1 MSKDKRNEVCEVMP
15 YKKKHHFGTL
25 LAGVGIGVGLGL
37 LFAPQSG
44 EKTRKDLKKKMDELI
59 TYLKGI
65 DYNEV
70 KDNLIEKVE
79 NLKKELEDL
88 DKEKVLEIAKTKAE
102 EIKKG
107 AEELYQAAVKQG
119 KPVVEKAAK
128 EIKAKTVIVL
138 KGIIEKLEE
147 DDKSSKKE
155 LPKAVK
161 KPKKSE

>member
-1 MSKDKRNEVCEVMP
+1 MSKKEGKSRV
-15 YKKKHHFGTL
+15 GSL

-44 EKTRKDLKKKMDELI
+44 EKTRADLKKKMDELVA
-59 TYLKGI
+59 YLRGL

-88 DKEKVLEIAKTKAE
+88 DKEKVLEIAKVKAE
-102 EIKKG
+102 EIKKK
-107 AEELYQAAVKQG
+107 AEELYEAAVRQG

-128 EIKAKTVIVL
+128 EIKAKTVVVL
-138 KGIIEKLEE
+138 KSAIDRLEA
-147 DDKSSKKE
+147 DDNKPAAPKKR
-155 LPKAVK
+155 PVK
-161 KPKKSE
+161 KA